1 MKDEDGK
8 PVKVDEISEVSDGLA
23 IQLLKAH
30 RPEKYREPKQQLSA
44 SVSALERTSVQFNVG
59 VTAEELPC

>member
-1 MKDEDGK
+1 
-8 PVKVDEISEVSDGLA
+8 VSDGLA

-30 RPEKYREPKQQLSA
+30 LPDKYREPKQQLSA
-44 SVSALERTSVQFNVG
+44 SVSAPEGTSVQFNVG